1 MKNISAQFKDDRD
14 RIITVAMFVLT
25 LFFALIPSLVV
36 VFVPKNYIS
45 ESTYEIAKTLF
56 NFELLLFLISLL
68 CLVPFI
74 GWLASL
80 IIVPVILIWNA
91 VIVVINLCSIAK
103 ENVAKLPEYYK
114 FI

>member
-1 MKNISAQFKDDRD
+1 MKNIATTFKDDKD
-14 RIITVAMFVLT
+14 RIITIAMFILT
-25 LFFALIPSLVV
+25 LFASFIPSLVV
-36 VFVPKNYIS
+36 VFIPKDYIS

-68 CLVPFI
+68 CLIPII
-74 GWLASL
+74 GWIAAP
-80 IIVPVILIWNA
+80 IIVPVIYVWNA
-91 VIVVINLCSIAK
+91 IIVIINLCSIAK

>member
-1 MKNISAQFKDDRD
+1 MKNITTTFKDDKD
-14 RIITVAMFVLT
+14 RIITIAMFILT
-25 LFFALIPSLVV
+25 LFASFIPSLVV
-36 VFVPKNYIS
+36 VFIPKDYIS

-68 CLVPFI
+68 CLIPII
-74 GWLASL
+74 GWIAAP
-80 IIVPVILIWNA
+80 IIVPVIYVWNA
-91 VIVVINLCSIAK
+91 IIVIINLCSIAK

>member
-1 MKNISAQFKDDRD
+1 MKNISAQFKDDTD
-14 RIITVAMFVLT
+14 RMITIAMFIIT
-25 LFFALIPSLVV
+25 LFAGFIPSLVV
-36 VFVPKNYIS
+36 IFIPKNYIS

-68 CLVPFI
+68 CLIPFL
-74 GWLASL
+74 GWIASFV
-80 IIVPVILIWNA
+80 IVPVICIWNA

-103 ENVAKLPEYYK
+103 ENTAKLPEYFK